1 MSRTFQIRQPDP
13 GARVCI
19 AEAVG
24 DSTSKPMST
33 DRRLTLWAENGQPR
47 TVHMRNFLVS
57 RNRAVLCLFVC
68 HCRTGRNFLSPM
80 YRSTD
85 QKIDS
90 QDAQPVSKRSCNKP
104 LAAVTKRKQG
114 ADPGSGSQHV
124 YETNVHLSMNEVTWF
139 T

>member
-1 MSRTFQIRQPDP
+1 
-13 GARVCI
+13 
-19 AEAVG
+19 
-24 DSTSKPMST
+24 MST

-47 TVHMRNFLVS
+47 IVHMRNFLVS
-57 RNRAVLCLFVC
+57 RNRAVLCLFVTVAQEETS
-68 HCRTGRNFLSPM
+68 CRQC
-80 YRSTD
+80 TD

-114 ADPGSGSQHV
+114 ADPGSTCSGSQHV

>member
-1 MSRTFQIRQPDP
+1 
-13 GARVCI
+13 
-19 AEAVG
+19 
-24 DSTSKPMST
+24 MST

-47 TVHMRNFLVS
+47 IVHMRNFLVS
-57 RNRAVLCLFVC
+57 RNRAVLCLRLFVTVAQGETS
-68 HCRTGRNFLSPM
+68 CRQC
-80 YRSTD
+80 TD
-85 QKIDS
+85 KKIDS